1 MARITARTEREPF
14 IKRRLL
20 TARSTWH
27 RSGRQ
32 RFNSRPLKS
41 FEVRMK
47 RLLRSTSIF
56 AVTLLALALATP
68 SLAQGQEAVVTG
80 RVISDQGQPL
90 AGANVFIP
98 ELNISVATN
107 QSGAFSITVPAARV
121 RGQPAV
127 LRARAIG
134 YQPGTNPIAL
144 NPGSQTFD
152 FSRKQDLTALS
163 AVVVTGVT

>member
-1 MARITARTEREPF
+1 
-14 IKRRLL
+14 
-20 TARSTWH
+20 
-27 RSGRQ
+27 
-32 RFNSRPLKS
+32 
-41 FEVRMK
+41 MK

-98 ELNISVATN
+98 ELNVSVGTN
-107 QSGAFSITVPAARV
+107 QSGVFTLNIPAARV
-121 RGQPAV
+121 RGQPVV

-134 YQPGTNPIAL
+134 YQPASNAIAL
-144 NPGSQTFD
+144 NPGSQTID
-152 FSRKQDLTALS
+152 
-163 AVVVTGVT
+163 